1 MALRH
6 WLQLSLTSGIGPI
19 LSRRLVAA
27 AGSAEAA
34 CAADASLLR
43 TVEGIGSGKA
53 GSIATALRD
62 SAHKVDAELERATA
76 ACVQIIC
83 SEDASYPLLLRDIPD
98 PPCVLYVRGTLEPRD
113 LNALAIVG
121 SRKCTFYGREQA
133 ERFAAL
139 LAGAGMTVVSGGARG
154 VDSAT
159 HRGALSHPN
168 GRTIAV
174 LGCGVDVTYPPENAA
189 IFATI
194 AKRGAVVSEYP
205 MGAEPAR
212 ENFPRRNRIIS
223 GMSRGVLIV
232 EADER
237 SGALITARQAYDDQS
252 RPVFALPGRIDNPLS
267 VGPHRLIRDGAILTT
282 GLEDI
287 LDGLTPLPDS
297 ASVASPGQVDST
309 STGEQAGSP
318 QHNQKN
324 LSPALSQGTGR
335 GSNATVDLSLTDQ
348 QRRLLDTLGCEEAS
362 VDQIIELTTLPAQ
375 TVLQELTYLTL
386 KGVVQRV
393 HGQVFVRRNAR

>member
-1 MALRH
+1 LGLRH
-6 WLQLSLTSGIGPI
+6 WLQLSLTTGIGPI
-19 LSRRLVAA
+19 LTRRLVAA

-34 CAADASLLR
+34 CAADAALLR
-43 TVEGIGSGKA
+43 TIEGIGSGKA
-53 GSIATALRD
+53 GAIATALR
-62 SAHKVDAELERATA
+62 SAAAEVDAELERAVAVNAHVICIDDA
-76 ACVQIIC
+76 A
-83 SEDASYPLLLRDIPD
+83 YPLLLREIPD

-174 LGCGVDVTYPPENAA
+174 LGCGVDVTYPPENTELFAA
-189 IFATI
+189 IAR
-194 AKRGAVVSEYP
+194 RGAVISEFP
-205 MGAEPAR
+205 TGAEPAR

-237 SGALITARQAYDDQS
+237 SGALITARQAYDDQG

-267 VGPHRLIRDGAILTT
+267 VGPHRLIRDGATLTT
-282 GLEDI
+282 CLQDI
-287 LDGLTPLPDS
+287 LDGLGPLPQS
-297 ASVASPGQVDST
+297 AM
-309 STGEQAGSP
+309 E
-318 QHNQKN
+318 
-324 LSPALSQGTGR
+324 PAM
-335 GSNATVDLSLTDQ
+335 SNSNKATVEPIQPSTDQTSPDVLLNLTDQ
-348 QRRLLDTLGCEEAS
+348 QRLLLAKMGDEESS
-362 VDQIIELTTLPAQ
+362 VDRIIDITGLQAGTI
-375 TVLQELTYLTL
+375 LQELTHLTL
-386 KGVVQRV
+386 KGLIQRV
-393 HGQVFVRRNAR
+393 HGQVYVRRNLKQTSNIT

>member
-1 MALRH
+1 MGLRH
-6 WLQLSLTSGIGPI
+6 WLQLSLTTGIGPI
-19 LSRRLVAA
+19 LTRRLVAA

-34 CAADASLLR
+34 CAADAALLR
-43 TVEGIGSGKA
+43 TIEGIGSGKA
-53 GSIATALRD
+53 GAIATALR
-62 SAHKVDAELERATA
+62 SAAAEVDAELERAVAVNAHVICIDDA
-76 ACVQIIC
+76 A
-83 SEDASYPLLLRDIPD
+83 YPLLLREIPD

-174 LGCGVDVTYPPENAA
+174 LGCGVDVTYPPENTELFAA
-189 IFATI
+189 IAR
-194 AKRGAVVSEYP
+194 RGAVISEFP
-205 MGAEPAR
+205 TGAEPAR

-237 SGALITARQAYDDQS
+237 SGALITARQAYDDQG

-267 VGPHRLIRDGAILTT
+267 VGPHRLIRDGATLTT
-282 GLEDI
+282 CLQDI
-287 LDGLTPLPDS
+287 LDGLGPLPQS
-297 ASVASPGQVDST
+297 AM
-309 STGEQAGSP
+309 E
-318 QHNQKN
+318 
-324 LSPALSQGTGR
+324 PAM
-335 GSNATVDLSLTDQ
+335 SNSNKATVEPIQPSTDQTSPDVLLNLTDQ
-348 QRRLLDTLGCEEAS
+348 QRLLLAKMGDEESS
-362 VDQIIELTTLPAQ
+362 VDRIIDITGLQAGTI
-375 TVLQELTYLTL
+375 LQELTHLTL
-386 KGVVQRV
+386 KGLIQRV
-393 HGQVFVRRNAR
+393 HGQVYVRRNLKQTSNIT